1 MKKHLLT
8 GAALIIVSAVLFSA
22 AGALTKS
29 VTATAWMIIF
39 WRGLFAGILTLIVL
53 GMSGQLLIQLR
64 CLRWPALMASAFS
77 LLGTIAFI
85 PAFQMTSV
93 AKVALI
99 YATVPFM
106 AAALGWAALGER
118 PARRTAAAAVIC
130 FIGVAITF
138 KNASFGSAL
147 AGDALAGFMTVMMAA
162 HMLIFRKYPDTP
174 AGLTSAMSNLL
185 VLPLAWIW
193 ISPLSIELPQLPL
206 LILFGAV
213 TAGASVTLSQGA
225 KALPASLTALLSILE
240 TPLAPIWAWLV
251 LSEVPSNATLIG
263 GAVIMFAVLYA
274 LYQPPKALIP
284 R

>member
-39 WRGLFAGILTLIVL
+39 WRGLAAGILTLIVL

-118 PARRTAAAAVIC
+118 LARRTAAAAVIC
-130 FIGVAITF
+130 FIGGPLRSKTPD
-138 KNASFGSAL
+138 S
-147 AGDALAGFMTVMMAA
+147 AA
-162 HMLIFRKYPDTP
+162 HWPGMLWR
-174 AGLTSAMSNLL
+174 GL
-185 VLPLAWIW
+185 
-193 ISPLSIELPQLPL
+193 
-206 LILFGAV
+206 
-213 TAGASVTLSQGA
+213 
-225 KALPASLTALLSILE
+225 
-240 TPLAPIWAWLV
+240 
-251 LSEVPSNATLIG
+251 
-263 GAVIMFAVLYA
+263 
-274 LYQPPKALIP
+274 
-284 R
+284 

>member
-39 WRGLFAGILTLIVL
+39 WRGLAAGILTLIVL
-53 GMSGQLLIQLR
+53 GMSGQLLIRLR

-118 PARRTAAAAVIC
+118 LARRTAAAAVIC
-130 FIGVAITF
+130 FIGGAITF
-138 KNASFGSAL
+138 KNARFGSAL

-193 ISPLSIELPQLPL
+193 ISPLSIELPL

-240 TPLAPIWAWLV
+240 TPLAPI
-251 LSEVPSNATLIG
+251 
-263 GAVIMFAVLYA
+263 
-274 LYQPPKALIP
+274 
-284 R
+284 

>member
-1 MKKHLLT
+1 MNKYLLT

-39 WRGLFAGILTLIVL
+39 WCGLFAGILTLIVL
-53 GMSGQLLIQLR
+53 VMSGQLLIQLR

-147 AGDALAGFMTVMMAA
+147 AGDALAAFMTVMMAD

-174 AGLTSAMSNLL
+174 AGLTSVMSNLL

-206 LILFGAV
+206 LVLFGAV
-213 TAGASVTLSQGA
+213 TAGAFVTLSQGA

-240 TPLAPIWAWLV
+240 TPLAPIWAWFI
-251 LSEVPSNATLIG
+251 LSEIPSNATLIG